1 MLLPLG
7 GNRRKDRERDLS
19 AVWHAVTP
27 CPSLCTYRA
36 VQLRLL
42 LGIKLCFLK
51 EVHIHPLRN
60 TTYILLL
67 MIHLGIHKTALGKA
81 VLNTC
86 SAVDFTGEKRGKDH
100 QKLIWLSGNCLGHLY
115 QTYRG
120 SQPILLM
127 TVTSYCYWSR
137 LLNMKITNSLLLLSF
152 PNSIY
157 FWILIFYIS
166 QSFVKKKKHNFRS
179 ASIYF
184 IFVHFSHLIDIR

>member
-120 SQPILLM
+120 SQLYSFNDSHFILLLIQI
-127 TVTSYCYWSR
+127 VKYEDNKFFVAFVISQLNI
-137 LLNMKITNSLLLLSF
+137 LLNPYILYLS
-152 PNSIY
+152 
-157 FWILIFYIS
+157 IFC
-166 QSFVKKKKHNFRS
+166 
-179 ASIYF
+179 
-184 IFVHFSHLIDIR
+184 